1 MLVQDFLYGLR
12 ILRKS
17 PGFTSVAVLT
27 LALGIGANLAL
38 FSYVDALWL
47 SPLPVPQPDRVVRI
61 YTSNPGSHGEV
72 EQGFSSYPDFQDL
85 RADSRTFSGVGLMQQ
100 RGAMYDDGSQTR
112 LVIAA
117 MVSDNFFDVLQ
128 PRAVAGRTFR
138 EAEMREFSG
147 LAVVISYSFWQRAF
161 NRDRALPGRT
171 ITLDR
176 QRLVV
181 LGVLPRGFRATS
193 AEVVPDVWI
202 PFSTWKQF
210 RAGEQARFANR
221 EFRDYDLFGRLA
233 QGVTLP
239 QARAELAGIA
249 SRLALAYPR
258 TNNASRF
265 SVLLERETRG
275 SDAASSGVLLLSIA
289 IFVLLIACANVS
301 SLLLARAEHRR
312 RELATRIALGASRT
326 RIATQLL
333 VETSTLAV
341 LGGISALVLAR
352 WILQALPSLLPQTS
366 IPVFVD
372 AYLSSRGLVV
382 AIIVASASL
391 FMFGLVPAF
400 SASSLSPVEGIK
412 QASSLVAS
420 RAAMRSALVIGQVAL
435 SLVLVVSAG
444 LLLKSVWNGM
454 HMNPGFDAQQ
464 QMLVAD
470 FAPSFKTDAE
480 NQHMIE
486 EARRRINALPGV
498 AATAFGM
505 RIPFGLSGG
514 GATHKVF
521 VPELPAT
528 APRGVTINFVPVS
541 DHYFE
546 VLGTRLLHGRSID
559 RQDVEGGARVMIV
572 NQQFASR
579 FWPNQDPLG
588 RTVRLDRADGSE
600 YQIIGLVEDGKYS
613 DIQEDAKPYFF
624 IPLKSYDYGEVSMVI
639 KTSAASSSL
648 ISPVRQALRS
658 VDNDVAI
665 LNLVTLREHM
675 GLALYDQRVKSRLI
689 AALGALGLAL
699 AAIGLYGLM
708 AFLVS
713 RRTREIGV
721 RLALGS
727 SRAAI
732 FRLTLAQAL
741 RLGAIGVAIG
751 SLAAVPATRLLRSM
765 LVAVSPVDPIVFACA
780 IFVLLFAAIV
790 AALAPARNAV
800 RIDPIKALRA
810 E

>member
-1 MLVQDFLYGLR
+1 
-12 ILRKS
+12 
-17 PGFTSVAVLT
+17 
-27 LALGIGANLAL
+27 
-38 FSYVDALWL
+38 
-47 SPLPVPQPDRVVRI
+47 
-61 YTSNPGSHGEV
+61 
-72 EQGFSSYPDFQDL
+72 
-85 RADSRTFSGVGLMQQ
+85 
-100 RGAMYDDGSQTR
+100 
-112 LVIAA
+112 
-117 MVSDNFFDVLQ
+117 
-128 PRAVAGRTFR
+128 
-138 EAEMREFSG
+138 
-147 LAVVISYSFWQRAF
+147 
-161 NRDRALPGRT
+161 
-171 ITLDR
+171 
-176 QRLVV
+176 
-181 LGVLPRGFRATS
+181 
-193 AEVVPDVWI
+193 
-202 PFSTWKQF
+202 
-210 RAGEQARFANR
+210 
-221 EFRDYDLFGRLA
+221 
-233 QGVTLP
+233 
-239 QARAELAGIA
+239 
-249 SRLALAYPR
+249 
-258 TNNASRF
+258 
-265 SVLLERETRG
+265 
-275 SDAASSGVLLLSIA
+275 
-289 IFVLLIACANVS
+289 
-301 SLLLARAEHRR
+301 
-312 RELATRIALGASRT
+312 
-326 RIATQLL
+326 
-333 VETSTLAV
+333 
-341 LGGISALVLAR
+341 
-352 WILQALPSLLPQTS
+352 
-366 IPVFVD
+366 
-372 AYLSSRGLVV
+372 
-382 AIIVASASL
+382 
-391 FMFGLVPAF
+391 
-400 SASSLSPVEGIK
+400 
-412 QASSLVAS
+412 
-420 RAAMRSALVIGQVAL
+420 
-435 SLVLVVSAG
+435 
-444 LLLKSVWNGM
+444 
-454 HMNPGFDAQQ
+454 
-464 QMLVAD
+464 MLVAD
-470 FAPSFKTDAE
+470 FAPGLKTDAE